1 MAIPKTSAGAYVGA
15 PGIPIGS
22 DRHEAATGAVDF
34 AFLYKGFI
42 PDGSGAV
49 GLKLADGSE
58 FVLNNAISGAP
69 YQMLVCGV
77 LASNAANLILLK

>member
-1 MAIPKTSAGAYVGA
+1 MTIDKMSADSYAGA
-15 PGIPIGS
+15 PGIPVGS
-22 DRHEAATGAVDF
+22 VAHSAATGEVDF
-34 AFLYKGFI
+34 TVIYKGFI
-42 PDGSGAV
+42 PDGAGVV

-77 LASNAANLILLK
+77 LASNAADLILLK